1 MTTILVIEDN
11 EANRDMLGRRL
22 RRYGYN
28 VIFAP
33 DGPSGVQ
40 MARETVPDL
49 ILMDI
54 GLGEMNGL
62 EATKLIK
69 ANTRTRYIPIIALT
83 AYAHSSDRERCL
95 EAGCSDF
102 ESKPVELVR
111 LLAKIEANLN
121 RARAAA
127 RD

>member
-1 MTTILVIEDN
+1 MTTILMVEDN

-33 DGPSGVQ
+33 DGPNGVRIAQ
-40 MARETVPDL
+40 EMVPDL

-69 ANTRTRYIPIIALT
+69 ANSRTRYIPIIAIT
-83 AYAHSSDRERCL
+83 AYVDASDREKCL
-95 EAGCSDF
+95 EAGC
-102 ESKPVELVR
+102 
-111 LLAKIEANLN
+111 
-121 RARAAA
+121 
-127 RD
+127 